1 MGFGMFSVGSMADE
15 YKFIGDQL
23 TFRIKMCYNESDAK
37 MGKEKRMGRFSTT
50 VQIKSNADRMR
61 FLNSFCDV
69 MKKRGFVPC
78 SEDEAALSYLLAFG
92 EGGWGTLT
100 SEEYKNNPQK
110 AYDDSR
116 QMAETLKTSAFSV
129 EVIDSDFALLKLCNS
144 DGGEDK
150 VVVGDGSGYG
160 VDNAG
165 GTRELWESLL
175 TDGKTW
181 EQFSETAAKNEV
193 FVEDALA
200 ELAEVLGM
208 EPYDI
213 CTDFDE
219 VLNRADEN
227 ENITAFYF
235 KKAAAKAK
243 SMSLNAAFVKVFG
256 EALEPLGFK
265 KIKSKYPYFVR
276 VVPGGEIIHIITYM
290 EEWCPYP
297 GRKKF
302 NILGGIATVYRHK
315 IDLSLAPKVNSF
327 WLYSIARFYSRITP
341 ESELDN
347 EYRLSICHFSL
358 EENREASM
366 LNALKY
372 SLELTNKFI
381 LPQLNT
387 AVDIESSL
395 IYLSRLG
402 QLCGTSNFNSNLNF
416 GASGDYDEGFL
427 YVKADDD
434 GLKSRLEKIID
445 GTIPSSEEGRQKAVE
460 NYKFLND
467 PVIHEKVLLE
477 LERRKAAN
485 TEILRSYGMDV

>member
-1 MGFGMFSVGSMADE
+1 
-15 YKFIGDQL
+15 
-23 TFRIKMCYNESDAK
+23 
-37 MGKEKRMGRFSTT
+37 MGRFSTT
-50 VQIKSNADRMR
+50 VQIRNNADRTG
-61 FLNSFCDV
+61 FINSFCDM
-69 MKKRGFVPC
+69 MKKRGFEPC
-78 SEDEAALSYLLAFG
+78 PEDEAALSYLLAFG

-100 SEEYKNNPQK
+100 SEEYKNNPKK

-129 EVIDSDFALLKLCNS
+129 EVVDSDFAILKLCHS

-160 VDNAG
+160 VDNAE
-165 GTRELWESLL
+165 GTRALWEPLL
-175 TDGKTW
+175 ADGKTW

-200 ELAEVLGM
+200 ELSEVLGI
-208 EPYDI
+208 EPYSI
-213 CTDFDE
+213 CADFDE
-219 VLNRADEN
+219 VLDRADEN
-227 ENITAFYF
+227 ENITVLSF

-243 SMSLNAAFVKVFG
+243 SLSLNAAFVKVFG
-256 EALEPLGFK
+256 EALEPLGFR

-290 EEWCPYP
+290 EDWCPYP
-297 GRKKF
+297 GRKEF
-302 NILGGIATVYRHK
+302 NILGGIATVYRNK

-327 WLYSIARFYSRITP
+327 WLYTIARFYSRITP

-416 GASGDYDEGFL
+416 GGCFDYDEGLL
-427 YVKADDD
+427 YVKADDE
-434 GLKSRLEKIID
+434 GLKSRLKKIMD
-445 GTIPSSEEGRQKAVE
+445 GTVPSDEEGRQRAAEK
-460 NYKFLND
+460 YKFLTD

-477 LERRKAAN
+477 LEHRKAAN
-485 TEILRSYGMDV
+485 TEILRSYGLDI

>member
-1 MGFGMFSVGSMADE
+1 
-15 YKFIGDQL
+15 
-23 TFRIKMCYNESDAK
+23 
-37 MGKEKRMGRFSTT
+37 MGRFSAT
-50 VQIKSNADRMR
+50 VQIKNNADRTG
-61 FLNSFCDV
+61 FVNSFCDM
-69 MKKRGFVPC
+69 MKKRGFEPC

-92 EGGWGTLT
+92 EGGWVTLT
-100 SEEYKNNPQK
+100 SEEYKNNFQK

-129 EVIDSDFALLKLCNS
+129 EVVDSDFAILKLCNS

-150 VVVGDGSGYG
+150 VVVGRGSGCG
-160 VDNAG
+160 VDNAE
-165 GTRELWESLL
+165 GTRELWEPLL
-175 TDGKTW
+175 TDEKTW

-200 ELAEVLGM
+200 ELSEVLGI
-208 EPYDI
+208 EPYYI
-213 CTDFDE
+213 CADFDE
-219 VLNRADEN
+219 VLDRADEN
-227 ENITAFYF
+227 ENIMALYF
-235 KKAAAKAK
+235 KKAAAKK

-290 EEWCPYP
+290 EDWCPYP
-297 GRKKF
+297 GRKEF

-327 WLYSIARFYSRITP
+327 WLYTIARFYSRITP

-358 EENREASM
+358 EENREASI

-381 LPQLNT
+381 FPQLNT

-395 IYLSRLG
+395 IYLNRLG
-402 QLCGTSNFNSNLNF
+402 QLCGTSNFNSDLHF
-416 GASGDYDEGFL
+416 DGCFDYDEGLL
-427 YVKADDD
+427 YVKADDE
-434 GLKSRLEKIID
+434 GLKSRLKKIMD
-445 GTIPSSEEGRQKAVE
+445 GTTPSDEGGRQRAAEK
-460 NYKFLND
+460 YKFLSD

-485 TEILRSYGMDV
+485 TEILRSYGLDI

>member
-1 MGFGMFSVGSMADE
+1 
-15 YKFIGDQL
+15 
-23 TFRIKMCYNESDAK
+23 
-37 MGKEKRMGRFSTT
+37 MGRFSTT
-50 VQIKSNADRMR
+50 VQIKNNADRMK
-61 FLNSFCDV
+61 FINSFCDV
-69 MKKRGFVPC
+69 MKKRGFEPC

-92 EGGWGTLT
+92 EGGWATLT

-129 EVIDSDFALLKLCNS
+129 EVVDSDFAILKLCNS

-160 VDNAG
+160 VDNAV
-165 GTRELWESLL
+165 GTRAPWEPLL

-200 ELAEVLGM
+200 ELSEVLGID
-208 EPYDI
+208 PYYI
-213 CTDFDE
+213 CADNDE
-219 VLNRADEN
+219 VLDRADEN
-227 ENITAFYF
+227 ENITVLSF

-243 SMSLNAAFVKVFG
+243 SLSLNAAFVKVFG

-265 KIKSKYPYFVR
+265 KIKSKYSYFVR

-290 EEWCPYP
+290 EDWCPYP
-297 GRKKF
+297 GRKEF

-315 IDLSLAPKVNSF
+315 IDLSRAPKDNSF
-327 WLYSIARFYSRITP
+327 WLYTIARFYSSITP

-358 EENREASM
+358 EENREASI

-387 AVDIESSL
+387 AVDIPSSL

-402 QLCGTSNFNSNLNF
+402 QLCGTNNFNSNLNF
-416 GASGDYDEGFL
+416 GGCFDYDEGFL

-434 GLKSRLEKIID
+434 GLKSRMKKIMD
-445 GTIPSSEEGRQKAVE
+445 GTIPSDEEGRQRAAEK
-460 NYKFLND
+460 YKFLTD

-477 LERRKAAN
+477 LDRRKAAN
-485 TEILRSYGMDV
+485 TEILRSYGLDI

>member
-1 MGFGMFSVGSMADE
+1 
-15 YKFIGDQL
+15 
-23 TFRIKMCYNESDAK
+23 
-37 MGKEKRMGRFSTT
+37 MGRFSTT
-50 VQIKSNADRMR
+50 VQIKNNADRMR

-69 MKKRGFVPC
+69 MKKRGFVSC

-92 EGGWGTLT
+92 EGGWVTLT

-110 AYDDSR
+110 AYDDS
-116 QMAETLKTSAFSV
+116 QKMAETLKTSAFSV
-129 EVIDSDFALLKLCNS
+129 EVVDSDFAILTLNNG
-144 DGGEDK
+144 DT
-150 VVVGDGSGYG
+150 VIVGDGSGYG
-160 VDNAG
+160 IEEP
-165 GTRELWESLL
+165 TRGERKYWESLIA
-175 TDGKTW
+175 DGKTW

-193 FVEDALA
+193 FVEEALA
-200 ELAEVLGM
+200 ELAQILGM
-208 EPYDI
+208 EPYFI
-213 CTDFDE
+213 CADFDE
-219 VLNRADEN
+219 VMRKTGDGNV
-227 ENITAFYF
+227 TALYF
-235 KKAAAKAK
+235 KKTDAKK
-243 SMSLNAAFVKVFG
+243 MSLNAAFVKVFG

-327 WLYSIARFYSRITP
+327 WLYTIARFYSRITL
-341 ESELDN
+341 ESEFDN

-358 EENREASM
+358 EENCEASI

-416 GASGDYDEGFL
+416 GGGFDYDEGLL
-427 YVKADDD
+427 YVKADDE
-434 GLKSRLEKIID
+434 GLKSRLKKIMD
-445 GTIPSSEEGRQKAVE
+445 GTIPSDEEGRQRAAEK
-460 NYKFLND
+460 YKFLND

-485 TEILRSYGMDV
+485 METLKSYGLIL

>member
-1 MGFGMFSVGSMADE
+1 
-15 YKFIGDQL
+15 
-23 TFRIKMCYNESDAK
+23 
-37 MGKEKRMGRFSTT
+37 MGRFSTT
-50 VQIKSNADRMR
+50 VQIRNNADRMR
-61 FLNSFCDV
+61 FVNSFCDV
-69 MKKRGFVPC
+69 MKKRGFVLC

-92 EGGWGTLT
+92 EGGWVTLT

-110 AYDDSR
+110 AYDDS
-116 QMAETLKTSAFSV
+116 QKIAETLKTSAFSV
-129 EVIDSDFALLKLCNS
+129 EVVDSDFAILKLCNS

-165 GTRELWESLL
+165 GTRALWEPLL

-181 EQFSETAAKNEV
+181 EQFSETAARNEV
-193 FVEDALA
+193 FVEDTLA
-200 ELAEVLGM
+200 ELAEILEI

-290 EEWCPYP
+290 EDWCPYP
-297 GRKKF
+297 GRKEF

-315 IDLSLAPKVNSF
+315 IDLSLTPKENSF
-327 WLYSIARFYSRITP
+327 WLYTIARFYSTTTP

-366 LNALKY
+366 LNSLKY

-387 AVDIESSL
+387 AVDIPSSL
-395 IYLSRLG
+395 IYLKRLG
-402 QLCGTSNFNSNLNF
+402 QDCSTNNFDSNLNF
-416 GASGDYDEGFL
+416 GGCGNYDEGLL
-427 YVKADDD
+427 YVKADDE
-434 GLKSRLEKIID
+434 GLKSRLKKIMN
-445 GTIPSSEEGRQKAVE
+445 GTIPSDEEGRQRAAEK
-460 NYKFLND
+460 YKFLSD
-467 PVIHEKVLLE
+467 PVIHEKVLFE

-485 TEILRSYGMDV
+485 METLKSYGLIL